1 MGDDRVFEWV
11 EALDALSYYDLFG
24 LEPAA
29 THDEI
34 QQAFHVFCETF
45 HPDGHLDRDEVER
58 RGLSTVFKR
67 GTEAYSVLCDP
78 GLRAQYD
85 AQLAQKAGPPS
96 LRVAFSPLSRS
107 PSRGPGGAASLEE
120 SVQTPSARPFARRA
134 EELMGQGDL
143 RQAKLQLVMANH
155 MDPGNAALEQAL
167 HELEAKLGSPK

>member
-1 MGDDRVFEWV
+1 MGDNRVGAWI
-11 EALDALSYYDLFG
+11 EALDELSYYDLFG
-24 LEPAA
+24 VEPAA

-58 RGLSTVFKR
+58 TGLSTIFKR

-78 GLRAQYD
+78 ALRAQYD

-96 LRVAFSPLSRS
+96 LRVSFSPLSRS
-107 PSRGPGGAASLEE
+107 PSRAPGGAASLEE

-134 EELMGQGDL
+134 EELLSQGEL

-155 MDPGNAALEQAL
+155 MDPGNATLEHALR
-167 HELEAKLGSPK
+167 ELEAKLGSHK